1 MVEAGPPT
9 PAEESRSHRRLLLI
23 AGLVVLASVLVVAVL
38 ANRQHQANAERAAAA
53 CSDLDRAAFEGLSAN
68 VTPVTPVGQ
77 DDGSCTL
84 TLRLPGDAAT
94 ALSALD
100 SAMSADGW
108 TPSGTDAGPRL
119 YTRGPD
125 LITAVPGT
133 SGGGVTEVTLSIAP
147 Q

>member
-1 MVEAGPPT
+1 MLEAGAPT

-23 AGLVVLASVLVVAVL
+23 AGLLVLASVVVVVVL
-38 ANRQHQANAERAAAA
+38 ANRQHQADAERASAA
-53 CSDLDRAAFEGLSAN
+53 CSDLDRAAYEGLRAN
-68 VTPVTPVGQ
+68 IPPATPAGQ
-77 DDGSCTL
+77 DDGACTL

-108 TPSGTDAGPRL
+108 TSSGTDAGPRL

>member
-68 VTPVTPVGQ
+68 VPPVTPVGQ
-77 DDGSCTL
+77 DDGSCSL

-100 SAMSADGW
+100 SAMAADGW
-108 TPSGTDAGPRL
+108 TANGGGAGPRL
-119 YTRGPD
+119 YSRGPD
-125 LITAVPGT
+125 LITGVPGT
-133 SGGGVTEVTLSIAP
+133 SSGGTTGVILSIAP
-147 Q
+147 E